1 MFNYTIEEI
10 INNHDEIIN
19 KILLDANL
27 IKYFINNSY
36 TELEQKY
43 NELKVENENLKI
55 RLKKYTAP
63 TRNKKYYENNKDKIL
78 EHNKKNKQSSEKKQ
92 EYNKKAYLKRKE
104 KNIEK

>member
-1 MFNYTIEEI
+1 MFNFTIEEI
-10 INNHDEIIN
+10 IKSHNEIIN

-27 IKYFINNSY
+27 INTTILNTKY
-36 TELEQKY
+36 E
-43 NELKVENENLKI
+43 ELKAENENLKI

-63 TRNKKYYENNKDKIL
+63 SRNKKYYENNKDKIL